1 MNKVLVAV
9 IPSLLILLTFVGRI
23 SAQSETPSEAD
34 RTGTVTGQVTNGTE
48 GGEAPGDLAVMLHAW
63 DEAGETVMLDG
74 AADSSGAFRFEAV
87 PMKDGWVFAAMLSYK
102 DVTFYSDGIEVQSG
116 RNEVTLPLTLYETAA
131 DATPVYISQLHT
143 LLDFTPGEVV
153 INEIYILSN
162 PTDRAIVGGL
172 TLADGKAA
180 TLQFALPAAANKL
193 KFEGENSGTRFVI
206 TPGGFADTG
215 VVLPGEDTAQVMLTY
230 TLPYS
235 SGIAISHTINYPV
248 EATSVMLRADSGATL
263 SGKGLGKATRQEVAP
278 GAVFD
283 IYPGNPLA
291 PGDSL
296 TVTLTGEPTYSAANG
311 MSGAMAES
319 VEPVANTI
327 ADRWGIPA
335 AGALLGLAMIGFG
348 IWWWRRSADRAEAED
363 ESPAEWWETLRAI
376 AVLDEAHEQ
385 GQVSDGEYR
394 TRRAELQTQARAL
407 LQAMEQ
413 ARPKSHA
420 STANRQPN

>member
-9 IPSLLILLTFVGRI
+9 ISSLLILQTFVGRI

-34 RTGTVTGQVTNGTE
+34 RTGTVIGQVTNGTE
-48 GGEAPGDLAVMLHAW
+48 GGEVPGDLAVMLHAW

-74 AADSSGAFRFEAV
+74 VADSSGAFRFETV
-87 PMKDGWVFAAMLSYK
+87 PMKDGWVFAAMLSYL
-102 DVTFYSDGIEVQSG
+102 DVTFYSEGVEVQSG
-116 RNEVTLPLTLYETAA
+116 MNEVTLPLTVYETVA
-131 DATPVYISQLHT
+131 DATPVYISQLHA

-153 INEIYILSN
+153 VNEIYILSN

-180 TLQFALPAAANKL
+180 TLQFVLPAGANKL

-206 TPGGFADTG
+206 TPDGFADTG

-235 SGIAISHTINYPV
+235 SGVAISHAINYPV
-248 EATSVMLRADSGATL
+248 EATNVMLRADSGVAL
-263 SGKGLGKATRQEVAP
+263 SGKGLGEATRQEVAP

-283 IYPGNPLA
+283 IYTGNPLA

-296 TVTLTGEPTYSAANG
+296 TVTLTGEPTYSAANA
-311 MSGAMAES
+311 MSGTMAES
-319 VEPVANTI
+319 VEPAANTI
-327 ADRWGIPA
+327 ADRWGISA
-335 AGALLGLAMIGFG
+335 AGALLGLTMIGFG
-348 IWWWRRSADRAEAED
+348 IWWWRRSVERDEVED

-376 AVLDEAHEQ
+376 AALDEAHDQ
-385 GQVSDGEYR
+385 GKVSDGEYR
-394 TRRAELQTQARAL
+394 TRRAELQAQARVL
-407 LQAMEQ
+407 LQEMEQ
-413 ARPKSHA
+413 AKTAAYPRVVNRPS
-420 STANRQPN
+420 N